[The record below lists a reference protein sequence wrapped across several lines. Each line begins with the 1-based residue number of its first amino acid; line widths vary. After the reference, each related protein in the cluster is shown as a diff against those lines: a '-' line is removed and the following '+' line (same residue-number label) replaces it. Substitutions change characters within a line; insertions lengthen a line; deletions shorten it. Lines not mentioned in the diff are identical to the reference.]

1 MLQYL
6 QQNHA
11 NLNPQQQNMLHQ
23 LTQQYRLMQQYKAM
37 QAQQATN
44 AQQQQQQQQ
53 QMAAGR
59 QYPGQQGPFQPSID
73 GQRTPTSGIVAQTGF
88 VADGSFSPATGHT
101 QQAAGMP
108 FKSAATGYPQQGQF
122 HASGQQQPG
131 FTQISSTTQ
140 GNSTD
145 LGKDLILKSV
155 ANALELPNY
164 DNNWCIS
171 ISLVE

>member
-37 QAQQATN
+37 QAQQIARQQYPGQGQQT
-44 AQQQQQQQQ
+44 QQQQQQQS
-53 QMAAGR
+53 
-59 QYPGQQGPFQPSID
+59 PFQPSLE
-73 GQRTPTSGIVAQTGF
+73 GHRTPTSGIVAQTGF
-88 VADGSFSPATGHT
+88 VSDGSFSPATGHT

-108 FKSAATGYPQQGQF
+108 FKSAATGYQQGQGF
-122 HASGQQQPG
+122 HANNQQPQPG

-140 GNSTD
+140 GNPTD
-145 LGKDLILKSV
+145 LGKDRFFLFIIFLEKSPMHSNCPV
-155 ANALELPNY
+155 K
-164 DNNWCIS
+164 
-171 ISLVE
+171 

>member
-37 QAQQATN
+37 QAQQAN
-44 AQQQQQQQQ
+44 AQQQQQQQ
-53 QMAAGR
+53 MTAAR
-59 QYPGQQGPFQPSID
+59 QYPGGQQGPFQPSID

-108 FKSAATGYPQQGQF
+108 FKSAATGYPQPGQGF
-122 HASGQQQPG
+122 HATSQQQPG
-131 FTQISSTTQ
+131 FTQITSTTQ
-140 GNSTD
+140 GNPTD
-145 LGKDLILKSV
+145 LG
-155 ANALELPNY
+155 E
-164 DNNWCIS
+164 
-171 ISLVE
+171 